1 MYRRKLKHSRV
12 KNLFKFAS
20 QKNNATCLV
29 ESALEYDACFHF
41 EYSPNIKSFEAQ
53 PLGFHYVY
61 EDRKFPYTPDFLL
74 HYNDGG
80 QKYLEIKTAKELSK
94 LEVRQRFEMKKLAA
108 VQRGV
113 ELIAVT
119 ENQIR
124 VFPILDNL
132 KLLHRYSGF
141 QSLSDLHTRVIDLVR
156 RTGNLKVSQ
165 LVEFLMMSACEVLSV
180 VARLLCLGRL
190 FTNLTESSLSLNSM
204 LWVTND

>member
-20 QKNNATCLV
+20 QKNNASCLV

-94 LEVRQRFEMKKLAA
+94 LEVKQ
-108 VQRGV
+108 
-113 ELIAVT
+113 IAIASRDLSAYPEDIQKNST
-119 ENQIR
+119 CQIQGK
-124 VFPILDNL
+124 I
-132 KLLHRYSGF
+132 
-141 QSLSDLHTRVIDLVR
+141 
-156 RTGNLKVSQ
+156 
-165 LVEFLMMSACEVLSV
+165 
-180 VARLLCLGRL
+180 
-190 FTNLTESSLSLNSM
+190 TNIN
-204 LWVTND
+204 